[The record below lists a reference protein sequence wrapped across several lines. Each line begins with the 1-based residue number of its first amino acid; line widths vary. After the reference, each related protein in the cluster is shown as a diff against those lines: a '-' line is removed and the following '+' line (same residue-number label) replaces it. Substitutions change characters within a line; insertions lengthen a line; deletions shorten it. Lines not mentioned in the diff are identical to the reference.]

1 SGDDGSK
8 AKKNI
13 NPGHV
18 REIDAAGK
26 VPVRYLV
33 SVGAGTN
40 NAPPEFGSSDD
51 EEDELVDNLLNRIHS
66 GFPFSNSN
74 FTGGMSKT
82 DVNLMREEA
91 KKDNNPKKTSKAKP
105 KQSDGYVFDAEYVA
119 NAVKNS
125 VAEDLSR
132 IQQQVQAVGV
142 TFTKSQSLLQTNI
155 QGSLDNFRRE
165 ILKVIKPSCTDPSPT
180 PANTQPPA
188 TPLSRTTPVVC
199 TTHVDACNII
209 KNAMRF
215 ANQDTS
221 QSSEVHRVEGHEDG
235 EQHIAVGNPNASG
248 DDIVSHTEASA
259 TEGAPVGTH
268 DSTGV
273 VGDMVSHT
281 EGYGAEGPPV
291 GTHDASGAVDELDL
305 LTDEQ
310 LAEGAAAATETEQ
323 KHMMEVDIIASKNR
337 CEHSNVA
344 AVTKISTS
352 PLVDSNAIS
361 KMNVETVTE
370 IPNPTFSLGLTQ
382 EDPHPNRTYPPVG
395 DNCDLATNDDVPA
408 NAAEHD
414 DMVPPYRKSKRA
426 KVVPRGLVG
435 DYQCDKGVLTRAWE
449 AHVAAISSIPNND
462 YPAKVYS
469 LSEKLN
475 DSFVINVCGL
485 SIASGELSLIVDR
498 TAHLPAKVVDV
509 RIRHTHGMISKEL
522 RPIAQMFPFL
532 LRQAGKQI
540 GAKDLKTL
548 TVERPRSV
556 PQNYSQFDYGIN
568 ASLLIQAHAV
578 GGVDVCKCITE
589 DVLDTEVETAVMIYE
604 DNVGVL

>member
-1 SGDDGSK
+1 MDSPDEADHLHPLPPRMFAVGHEPVGVRVTPYHK
-8 AKKNI
+8 ASCI
-13 NPGHV
+13 T
-18 REIDAAGK
+18 II
-26 VPVRYLV
+26 L
-33 SVGAGTN
+33 
-40 NAPPEFGSSDD
+40 NALD
-51 EEDELVDNLLNRIHS
+51 EDEIEAIRISPFGKLVEIS
-66 GFPFSNSN
+66 EKPPFSGR
-74 FTGGMSKT
+74 FC
-82 DVNLMREEA
+82 
-91 KKDNNPKKTSKAKP
+91 DNT
-105 KQSDGYVFDAEYVA
+105 
-119 NAVKNS
+119 
-125 VAEDLSR
+125 L
-132 IQQQVQAVGV
+132 
-142 TFTKSQSLLQTNI
+142 
-155 QGSLDNFRRE
+155 
-165 ILKVIKPSCTDPSPT
+165 
-180 PANTQPPA
+180 
-188 TPLSRTTPVVC
+188 PL
-199 TTHVDACNII
+199 
-209 KNAMRF
+209 
-215 ANQDTS
+215 
-221 QSSEVHRVEGHEDG
+221 
-235 EQHIAVGNPNASG
+235 
-248 DDIVSHTEASA
+248 VSHTEASA

-352 PLVDSNAIS
+352 PLVDSNASS
-361 KMNVETVTE
+361 KMQNVETVTE
-370 IPNPTFSLGLTQ
+370 ISNPTFSLGLTQ

-509 RIRHTHGMISKEL
+509 LIRHTRSVFLTHPDQLQSKNSVFIDTKFVSLLSKTFTRFSKAPKKETFRFPHALSEILVGDCEIHEATRFYLPFNFDQKHWVGICIDCSNWQAIVLDCNYSLRTDGMISKEL

-556 PQNYSQFDYGIN
+556 PQNYSQFDSGIT

-589 DVLDTEVETAVMIYE
+589 DVLDTEVERTAVMIYE
-604 DNVGVL
+604 DTVGVL